1 MTVTETNNNHKSHTF
16 LYVED
21 DPMSREVLQ
30 FILQDDLGHQITV
43 FEDSA
48 DFMQRVESLP
58 HKPDL
63 IFLDIH
69 VGPHNGFEML
79 SMLRQNDQYC
89 DTHVVA
95 MTASVMNEE
104 IDQLRQAGFD
114 SCLSKPVQF
123 ESFPQ
128 VLSRLL
134 SGETIWRI

>member
-1 MTVTETNNNHKSHTF
+1 MTENNNNHASHTF
-16 LYVED
+16 LYVDD

-48 DFMQRVESLP
+48 DFMKRVESLP
-58 HKPDL
+58 QKPDL

-69 VGPHNGFEML
+69 VAPHNGFEML
-79 SMLRQNDQYC
+79 SMLRQNEHYQ
-89 DTHVVA
+89 DTHIVA

-123 ESFPQ
+123 ESFPK
-128 VLSRLL
+128 VLLRLL